1 MAVYIPHHTH
11 TYTHTRAHTHTHQL
25 ADVGCAVHLC
35 SLLHCRYSEF
45 SDLLLEQMQRL
56 YSPPIRRDED
66 RSATVT
72 KYRLGLRLLGEVC
85 IAIFS
90 VCVDYVRC
98 APLFRAVCTQWFILF
113 LVYMWIMLSVL
124 FLVQVYG
131 NCKGCT

>member
-1 MAVYIPHHTH
+1 MPFLNPTTH
-11 TYTHTRAHTHTHQL
+11 TPTHTHTHTHQL

-85 IAIFS
+85 TAIFS

-98 APLFRAVCTQWFILF
+98 VPIFSVCVDYGVYRF
-113 LVYMWIMLSVL
+113 LV
-124 FLVQVYG
+124 
-131 NCKGCT
+131 